1 MDQSWLPWGCHGTE
15 QVPEQSNGTPDPFP
29 HPVNIHGPGIL
40 CAGGSGLMRFGSC
53 LATSWKGWSHSN
65 QGTAKFFLMQQEDS
79 QRMCLGIHTMCYLS
93 CQFTLSVCTITH
105 FTDEATEAQR
115 VGNLPRATE
124 LGTRR
129 GKTCPGRSPERSL
142 RDPRLLLRDLGQE
155 LPCSWACCPGDGH
168 GSFPKGLTVPGIRFR
183 AATLR

>member
-1 MDQSWLPWGCHGTE
+1 MKSNSPTLATGRGWSWGVDQSWLPWGCHGTE

-129 GKTCPGRSPERSL
+129 GKTCPGRSPEHSL
-142 RDPRLLLRDLGQE
+142 RDPAAPEGSGPGASLQLGLL
-155 LPCSWACCPGDGH
+155 PW
-168 GSFPKGLTVPGIRFR
+168 
-183 AATLR
+183 